1 MPDVGQIGGAAST
14 KIGQPVKQIGTPNE
28 SGKAS
33 VRTAVKEYVNRTQVK
48 LGPKSDE
55 TGRKLDVTA

>member
-1 MPDVGQIGGAAST
+1 MPGIGQIGGAASVT
-14 KIGQPVKQIGTPNE
+14 IGRPVKQIGSTSK

-33 VRTAVKEYVNRTQVK
+33 VRASVKGYVNRTQVK
-48 LGPKSDE
+48 LGPKSDD